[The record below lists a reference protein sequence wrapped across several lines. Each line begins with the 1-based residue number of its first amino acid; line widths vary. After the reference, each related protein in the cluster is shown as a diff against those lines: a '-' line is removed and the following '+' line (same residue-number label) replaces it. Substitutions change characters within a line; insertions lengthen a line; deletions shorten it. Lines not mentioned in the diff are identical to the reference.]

1 MRTSVSKFSD
11 ERRVKGR
18 QQQCQGPEAL
28 CLLMGRRQRGGTVG
42 RCREDW
48 EDPIAGYEPA
58 AKAVTWNAGG
68 GTSQRQITRVS
79 STVTGGEGEG
89 WAGRALGSLGG

>member
-1 MRTSVSKFSD
+1 MS
-11 ERRVKGR
+11 
-18 QQQCQGPEAL
+18 GPGGSLRSNGEA
-28 CLLMGRRQRGGTVG
+28 QRGGTVG

-48 EDPIAGYEPA
+48 EDPIARYEPA

-68 GTSQRQITRVS
+68 GTSQRQITHVS
-79 STVTGGEGEG
+79 STVTGGKGEG